1 MRVTRPQ
8 CAKSSRGP
16 LGPLKCWLANQRL
29 INSTDDRDSESWSRR
44 ARYNLRSR
52 VCVLFKMSTESLPI
66 YRPPEGSDFVD
77 ISDVFLDA
85 AQGMP
90 MNWFDSN
97 LPTHLCIDMESG
109 DVILSEDFTLYDAM
123 SALEAMRT
131 RSDPRLLLILVLFRL
146 ATLAWTAVSCSMT
159 RQGDPSLIRLLL
171 SFLRRFVIY

>member
-8 CAKSSRGP
+8 CATSSRGP
-16 LGPLKCWLANQRL
+16 LGPLKCWLANQHRRP
-29 INSTDDRDSESWSRR
+29 IARAGRD
-44 ARYNLRSR
+44 ALDIRSR

-97 LPTHLCIDMESG
+97 LPTHRCIDMESG